1 MPVAPARR
9 RSPHHEAV
17 TPEWMRSSSR
27 SASSGTGSSRT
38 RSSSAAVQLSIIYVV
53 LLWLGTATG
62 RSATCRRTENPI
74 LPYFAAALIIF
85 FTPLLFVF
93 AVVLY
98 LIVRPRETLAEVYE
112 RSLAE
117 ESLLAEVEKNEL
129 CPVCRDRVDS
139 DWLVCPNCRT
149 RLHRVCPSCNRLADP
164 TWPLCAYC
172 GASSS
177 ARPRR
182 SRARRRPPVEEPVR
196 RRGPR
201 STGPPSARGCAR

>member
-1 MPVAPARR
+1 MDAILEPIGEFWNGFISNPIVVA
-9 RSPHHEAV
+9 V
-17 TPEWMRSSSR
+17 
-27 SASSGTGSSRT
+27 
-38 RSSSAAVQLSIIYVV
+38 VQLSIIYVV
-53 LLWLGTATG
+53 LLWLGTSYWAF
-62 RSATCRRTENPI
+62 RDMQARTENPI

-149 RLHRVCPSCNRLADP
+149 PSRLPVVQPPGRSHVAAVRVL
-164 TWPLCAYC
+164 
-172 GASSS
+172 
-177 ARPRR
+177 RPRVR
-182 SRARRRPPVEEPVR
+182 ASVPRRRASERARADRGAGGDG
-196 RRGPR
+196 RGP
-201 STGPPSARGCAR
+201 ARGDR

>member
-1 MPVAPARR
+1 MDAILEPIGEFWNGFLSNPI
-9 RSPHHEAV
+9 
-17 TPEWMRSSSR
+17 
-27 SASSGTGSSRT
+27 
-38 RSSSAAVQLSIIYVV
+38 VQLASQLIVIYVV
-53 LLWLGTATG
+53 LLWLGTAYWAF
-62 RSATCRRTENPI
+62 RDMQARTENPI

-85 FTPLLFVF
+85 FTPLLFLF

-98 LIVRPRETLAEVYE
+98 FILRPRETLAEVYE

-139 DWLVCPNCRT
+139 DWIVCPNCRT

-172 GASSS
+172 GREFERPATRT
-177 ARPRR
+177 AQRPR
-182 SRARRRPPVEEPVR
+182 PVAADAASEEVTGGTATDVTADAPSW
-196 RRGPR
+196 RGATNTNP
-201 STGPPSARGCAR
+201 